1 MHKALR
7 DLLAGI
13 IFIGFGLAFAV
24 AAYGYGIG
32 TAIRLGPGAFPLML
46 GGCLVTLGLIT
57 VIQGFLA
64 DEGQAIG
71 PVPWRAILLVIGGIL
86 FFGVTVR
93 GLGLAPAL
101 FVAVLLSAFASSRT
115 NPLSALLLALALT
128 AFCALIFVGG
138 LGLPIPLIG
147 PWLNF

>member
-1 MHKALR
+1 
-7 DLLAGI
+7 
-13 IFIGFGLAFAV
+13 
-24 AAYGYGIG
+24 
-32 TAIRLGPGAFPLML
+32 
-46 GGCLVTLGLIT
+46 
-57 VIQGFLA
+57 
-64 DEGQAIG
+64 
-71 PVPWRAILLVIGGIL
+71 VPWRAILLVIGGIL